1 MQSSPKGRA
10 PSPAPRTRG
19 SFALWPKRDRAAA
32 ERALVALGDNPC
44 WGEAPIILSRSFGEG
59 LLARMTKDETRA
71 RTAFDVARAQQ
82 EKIVQ
87 AQPDYSPALCVL
99 GLIDAALGRK
109 DLALDEG
116 RRAIALTPLE
126 KDVIIGSHVLQY
138 FAITAAWAGE
148 KELALQQLETGLRA
162 PNRSLVMSYGAL
174 KLHPFWDPLRGDPR
188 FEKIVASLAP
198 KKP

>member
-1 MQSSPKGRA
+1 MA
-10 PSPAPRTRG
+10 N
-19 SFALWPKRDRAAA
+19 DE
-32 ERALVALGDNPC
+32 ERA
-44 WGEAPIILSRSFGEG
+44 RSAFGAACAEH
-59 LLARMTKDETRA
+59 
-71 RTAFDVARAQQ
+71 

-87 AQPDYSPALCVL
+87 TQPNFGPALCVL

-126 KDVIIGSHVLQY
+126 KDVNNGSRVLQY
-138 FAITAAWAGE
+138 FAITAAWTGD

-162 PNRSLVMSYGAL
+162 PDASQLLSYDAL
-174 KLHPFWDPLRGDPR
+174 KLFPFWDPLRGDPR

-198 KKP
+198 KER